1 MLTVNISLLRNLPDK
16 LGCTITHFCSKYGID
31 ERMRRRWFESEEGK
45 FNPQVTHFVE
55 ICNKIHLAPS
65 QIIQSDMDFQTIP
78 DTQELFPIGR
88 EWKPVRFDQDAFLSF
103 FGRRGPLGMAT
114 KDMMIRLKKTYEA
127 FRQGWSNPGE
137 SCTLRLND
145 LFLFCDTFNIDINK
159 ILIDPQ
165 GKIYSEAIGNN
176 QDETVKRLKQRE
188 RKIRELAKELEAIKA
203 ELTEERKA
211 RMLAEDRVGKLVEEL
226 GANNWNFVSEK
237 AAENQMG

>member
-78 DTQELFPIGR
+78 DTRELFPIGR

-114 KDMMIRLKKTYEA
+114 KGMMIKLNKTYEA

-145 LFLFCDTFNIDINK
+145 LFLFCDLFNIDINK
-159 ILIDPQ
+159 FLIDPN
-165 GKIYSEAIGNN
+165 GRIYSEAICDI
-176 QDETVKRLKQRE
+176 QDETIKKMRQYQGR
-188 RKIRELAKELEAIKA
+188 IRELNKKVKEMEE
-203 ELTEERKA
+203 ELAEERRA
-211 RMLAEDRVGKLVEEL
+211 RMLAEDRVGKLIEEL
-226 GANNWNFVSEK
+226 GENNWNLVSEK
-237 AAENQMG
+237 AAEKGMA